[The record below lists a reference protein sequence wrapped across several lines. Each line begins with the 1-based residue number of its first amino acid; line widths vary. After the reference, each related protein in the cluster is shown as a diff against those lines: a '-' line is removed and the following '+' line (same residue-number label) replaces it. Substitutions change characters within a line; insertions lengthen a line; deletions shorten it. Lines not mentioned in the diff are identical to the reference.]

1 MSKKRKDSSIN
12 ARIVCALVASMVSI
26 GVVAAPSHA
35 KAPAP
40 RPTLVVGIF
49 VEGLTAE
56 YVDLLRSNFGEDGF
70 NRLLEQGVTVR
81 NVDYGPGID
90 ATAATAMLVS
100 GAAPAC
106 LPCAGLQ
113 ITLPMGLWFWQER
126 RCAVSFRVG
135 HDYQEGVSCAP

>member
-90 ATAATAMLVS
+90 ATAGSHSDACEWS
-100 GAAPAC
+100 GS
-106 LPCAGLQ
+106 GSQ
-113 ITLPMGLWFWQER
+113 